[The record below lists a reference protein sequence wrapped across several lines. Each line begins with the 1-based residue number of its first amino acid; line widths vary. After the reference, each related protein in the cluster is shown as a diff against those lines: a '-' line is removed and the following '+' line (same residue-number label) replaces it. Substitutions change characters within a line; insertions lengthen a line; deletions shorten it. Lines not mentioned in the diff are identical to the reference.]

1 METIFRHIA
10 RAVIPYKGKI
20 LIAQL
25 KGAHSFLPG
34 GGVELGETCEHTLKR
49 ELYEELGIQE
59 IIIKGFIG
67 VMEDSYEENSV
78 VFHSIS
84 HVFEVQINED
94 EMDKIYPLPLSKED
108 HLQFYWLNHTKE
120 ELAVNN
126 VLSRSVPELVDNYL
140 TNYKPRFYTDMQ
152 HKSFSRVL

>member
-1 METIFRHIA
+1 MEIIYRHVA
-10 RAVIPYKGKI
+10 RAVIPYQGEI

-59 IIIKGFIG
+59 ITIKGFVG
-67 VMEDSYEENSV
+67 VMEDSYEEHGK

-84 HVFEVQINED
+84 HVFEVEMKED
-94 EMDKIYPLPLSKED
+94 ELGKIYPTPYSKED
-108 HLQFYWLNHTKE
+108 HLHFYWLNHTKE
-120 ELAVNN
+120 ELEEHN
-126 VLSRSVPELVDNYL
+126 VLSRSVPELVSNYF
-140 TNYKPRFYTDMQ
+140 TDYKPRFYTDMQ
-152 HKSFSRVL
+152 HKSFE